1 MGPAKARANTARHG
15 VDLTTAQEAL
25 ADPPALVLFDAAHR
39 DGRELR
45 GWLLGRVGARIL
57 LVRYTHR
64 PDGVIRLIGAGDRR
78 EGRDDDENHWEK
90 RKPESLAFDAAGDQ
104 THLAALNGTPLPN
117 LARVKA
123 RPLAWGGTREG
134 AGRKPSGRQ
143 PMLLRLT
150 PRTVRRLRAT
160 ARKQGKTVFAVA
172 EERLALA
179 SPPRSTSS
187 TGTAGSPPR
196 S

>member
-1 MGPAKARANTARHG
+1 MPAIQGLDSRSCRSSGTAHFFHAFLVGPAKARANTARHG

-78 EGRDDDENHWEK
+78 EGRDYDENHGEK
-90 RKPESLAFDAAGDQ
+90 A
-104 THLAALNGTPLPN
+104 
-117 LARVKA
+117 
-123 RPLAWGGTREG
+123 
-134 AGRKPSGRQ
+134 
-143 PMLLRLT
+143 
-150 PRTVRRLRAT
+150 
-160 ARKQGKTVFAVA
+160 KT
-172 EERLALA
+172 
-179 SPPRSTSS
+179 
-187 TGTAGSPPR
+187 
-196 S
+196 